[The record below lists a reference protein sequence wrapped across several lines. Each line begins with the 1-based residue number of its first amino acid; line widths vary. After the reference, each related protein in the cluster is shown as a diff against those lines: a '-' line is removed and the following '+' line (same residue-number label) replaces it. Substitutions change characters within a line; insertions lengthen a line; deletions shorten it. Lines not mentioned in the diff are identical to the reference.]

1 MDVIETGKGNLTIVA
16 VHGIQGTRASWTPL
30 ATAMQDEAR
39 FVLPN
44 LRGRAEAARG
54 KGPEDYT
61 LDGFADDLERTV
73 RDHVGERPYLLAGWS
88 MGVSV
93 SLQYLARGG
102 VPRPRGVLLM
112 SGTPTLDRA
121 RWFTARGPALVE
133 EIAERERRLALVAP
147 ADRQAVAWTWESIG
161 GTSQLGLLRTVR
173 EPVLIVHGRDD
184 EDSPY
189 AHAEALAAGLPDA
202 TLVGLSGI
210 GHSILKDATAD
221 VAHHLRVFIARL
233 NWS

>member
-1 MDVIETGKGNLTIVA
+1 MDVIETGHGTATIVA
-16 VHGIQGTRASWTPL
+16 VHGIQGTRASWSPL
-30 ATAMQDEAR
+30 ASMMDAEAR

-44 LRGRAEAARG
+44 LRGRADAARG
-54 KGPEDYT
+54 AGTRDYT
-61 LDGFADDLERTV
+61 LDGFADDLEQAVRT
-73 RDHVGERPYLLAGWS
+73 RVGVGPFILAGWS

-93 SLQYLARGG
+93 SLQYLARPN

-112 SGTPTLDRA
+112 SGTPTLERA
-121 RWFTARGPALVE
+121 RWFTAQGAALVD

-147 ADRQAVAWTWESIG
+147 ADRQAVAWTWEAIRGSNQI
-161 GTSQLGLLRTVR
+161 GLLGAVR

-189 AHAEALAAGLPDA
+189 SHAETLAASLPDA
-202 TLVGLSGI
+202 TLVGLPGI

-221 VAHHLRVFIARL
+221 VAHHLRAFLARL
-233 NWS
+233 DRS